1 MTRRPKTWV
10 EISKTS
16 LLHNVGEFRRIL
28 GPATK
33 LMAVIKSNAY
43 GHGFRETAGIL
54 ADRTDWFGVDNVD
67 EGIAIRKNGIRKPIL
82 ILGYT
87 PLDRLRD
94 AIRNDLRMT
103 VYNQQTIKALSSIRG
118 ARPARVHFKIESGTT
133 RQGVDGG
140 ELIKLAKR
148 AKGSRGGEIEGISTH
163 FANIE
168 DTTDHGY
175 ASDQL
180 RRFKRA
186 ADALR
191 ALGID
196 PRIKHTACSAA
207 AILFPETHFN
217 LARVGIGLYGLWP
230 SKETRVS
237 AQKTKL
243 DLQPALTWKTII
255 AQIKRVGRGT
265 PISYGLTERVTRDST
280 VAVLPIGYWDGY
292 DRKLS
297 SVGSGLI
304 RRRRAKI
311 LGRVCMNMMMAD
323 ITDIPAVRLE
333 DEAVLIGRQGREVIA
348 AEDLASKIGTVNY
361 EVITRINPTM
371 PRIVI

>member
-118 ARPARVHFKIESGTT
+118 ARPARVHIKIESGTT

-140 ELIKLAKR
+140 ELIKLAKL
-148 AKGSRGGEIEGISTH
+148 AKGSRGVEIEGISTH

-297 SVGSGLI
+297 SVGSVLI
-304 RRRRAKI
+304 RGRRAKI

-333 DEAVLIGRQGREVIA
+333 DEAVLIGRQEREVIA